1 MYLNKATICGNLTDK
16 PELKTTDSGTVLANF
31 TVATNRR
38 YTDADGNQQES
49 AEFHDVVVFGAQAE
63 NCAQYLDKGQQVLV
77 EGRIQTRSWE
87 DSDGNS
93 RSSTEIVAQNVQF
106 GSRKSDGGGS
116 DSADTEEV
124 DYPEDEDITPED
136 IPF

>member
-16 PELKTTDSGTVLANF
+16 PGLKTTDSGTVLANF

-49 AEFHDVVVFGAQAE
+49 AEFHDVVVFGTQAE

-87 DSDGNS
+87 DSDGNN
-93 RSSTEIVAQNVQF
+93 RSSTEIIGQNVQF
-106 GSRKSDGGGS
+106 GSRKDDGS
-116 DSADTEEV
+116 NDKTKQDMADESEDVDVDS
-124 DYPEDEDITPED
+124 

>member
-1 MYLNKATICGNLTDK
+1 MYLNKATICGNLTEK
-16 PELKTTDSGTVLANF
+16 PELKTTESGTTLANF
-31 TVATNRR
+31 SVATNRR
-38 YTDADGNQQES
+38 YTDADGNQHES
-49 AEFHDVVVFGAQAE
+49 AEFHDVVVFGTQAE

-106 GSRKSDGGGS
+106 GSRKSDGGTNKTKQEMADEAEDVDV
-116 DSADTEEV
+116 DS
-124 DYPEDEDITPED
+124 